1 LGLEE
6 KRAIVRV
13 FIGIRAIGEFKE
25 PELDEPELDEIRA
38 IGIVARGER
47 GECS

>member
-1 LGLEE
+1 MNDLGQEE

-25 PELDEPELDEIRA
+25 TVPGQGHNIFLPFRIHINIE
-38 IGIVARGER
+38 
-47 GECS
+47 

>member
-1 LGLEE
+1 MKLGIPLG
-6 KRAIVRV
+6 
-13 FIGIRAIGEFKE
+13 IGAGAIGEFKE